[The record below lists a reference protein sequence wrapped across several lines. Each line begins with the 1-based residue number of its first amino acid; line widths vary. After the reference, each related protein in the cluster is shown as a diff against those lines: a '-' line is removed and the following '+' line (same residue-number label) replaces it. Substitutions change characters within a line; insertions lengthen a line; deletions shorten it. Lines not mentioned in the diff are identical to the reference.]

1 MLVFMWEWVVVRMAL
16 EMVLTSVNMLDSDIP
31 QGTVGHTRDRVLK
44 RISSCSRC
52 GSPSKAKV
60 AKQGV
65 C

>member
-1 MLVFMWEWVVVRMAL
+1 MGVRWEWGVVRMAL
-16 EMVLTSVNMLDSDIP
+16 EMVPTSVNMLDNDTP
-31 QGTVGHTRDRVLK
+31 RGTVEHTRDGVLK

-52 GSPSKAKV
+52 GSPSKAKA